1 MQIFHI
7 MSARRLITAF
17 STLVALA
24 LVLVIAVAFRK
35 MEVAS
40 PPVPQD
46 GLARTPEVTVDEVAG
61 TASMEISV
69 LIYNVAGLPWPIGCG
84 KNSREANESG
94 KRYPIACSRSRG
106 VRNIGDILGRL
117 RGIGLEPDIIMLQE
131 AFVPASLE
139 VPERAGYPNWV
150 AGPGPNEL
158 SPKFSDR
165 ADDSF
170 LAERS
175 FWKGEKLGKRQSS
188 GLLIASN
195 FPIIE
200 HLNFPFYQWE
210 CAGFDCLANKGVLL
224 VRIRIPG
231 LPDPLEVITT
241 HYNAKKASGVS
252 LERAH
257 TAHRLQ
263 VDATAEFLNRH
274 SVREFPVIWG
284 GDLNMRQSE
293 DRIRYFVEQAGESL
307 NEVSSWCLKNTAAC
321 DIKIRSES
329 DTPWFEYQDL
339 QGWSSGQR
347 VSVKPVRIEEVF
359 DEPADGVMASD
370 HPGFIVIYSLSWP
383 VSPQR
388 EGQTP
393 IGR

>member
-1 MQIFHI
+1 MQVRHI
-7 MSARRLITAF
+7 MHARRLLIPF
-17 STLVALA
+17 SILFALA
-24 LVLVIAVAFRK
+24 LLLFITIIFRK
-35 MEVAS
+35 IEITS
-40 PPVPQD
+40 PPVPQE
-46 GLARTPEVTVDEVAG
+46 GIARTPEVIVDEATN

-69 LIYNVAGLPWPIGCG
+69 LIYNVAGLPWPTGCG
-84 KNSREANESG
+84 KYSREADENG
-94 KRYPIACSRSRG
+94 KRYPITCSRSKG

-150 AGPGPNEL
+150 AGPGPNDLAPEY
-158 SPKFSDR
+158 SDR
-165 ADDSF
+165 ADHNF

-263 VDATAEFLNRH
+263 VDATAEFLNSH
-274 SVREFPVIWG
+274 SVREFPLVWG

-307 NEVSSWCLKNTAAC
+307 NEVSSWCLKNPAAC
-321 DIKIRSES
+321 DVKIRSDSEM
-329 DTPWFEYQDL
+329 PWFEYQDL

-347 VSVKPVRIEEVF
+347 VTVKPVRIEEVF

-370 HPGFIVIYSLSWP
+370 HPGFIVIYRLSWP
-383 VSPQR
+383 VSPQSKV
-388 EGQTP
+388 EGAE
-393 IGR
+393 